1 MSSEATW
8 MLSFERVK
16 SKKLQA
22 HLFDIYEFFNRE
34 R

>member
-16 SKKLQA
+16 SKKLKA
-22 HLFDIYEFFNRE
+22 HFFDIYAFINRE